1 MQITKY
7 LHSCLLIEE
16 QNKTILIDPGVFTYN
31 EHALDINKLTK
42 LDYIAI
48 THEHAD
54 HFHLPFIKDL
64 VQKFPDVKIV
74 STPSVVELLK
84 KVGQRPI
91 SLGLKN
97 IKATSE
103 SDEVVKIEI
112 SPHERLWDV
121 EAPENVTISI
131 FDKLTHVGDSICF
144 IKSCGILALPI
155 TAPWGSTTDA
165 VNKAL
170 EIRPKIIIPIHDWM
184 WKDEVRIG
192 MYQRLKDFFATKEI
206 DFKTPETGEIVEI

>member
-1 MQITKY
+1 MQTTKY
-7 LHSCLLIEE
+7 LHSCLLVEE

-31 EHALDINKLTK
+31 EHALDINKLNK

-54 HFHLPFIKDL
+54 HFYLPFIKDL
-64 VQKFPDVKIV
+64 VQKFPDVKIITNNSIV
-74 STPSVVELLK
+74 ALL
-84 KVGQRPI
+84 QRE
-91 SLGLKN
+91 N

-121 EAPENVTISI
+121 EAPENITVSI

-170 EIRPKIIIPIHDWM
+170 EIRPKVIIPIHDWM
-184 WKDEVRIG
+184 WKDEVRMG